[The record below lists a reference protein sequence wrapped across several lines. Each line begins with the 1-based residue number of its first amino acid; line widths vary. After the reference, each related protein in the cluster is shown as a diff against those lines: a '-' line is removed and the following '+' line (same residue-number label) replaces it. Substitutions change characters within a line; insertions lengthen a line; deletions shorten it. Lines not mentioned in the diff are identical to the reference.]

1 MEAMTPRSRRVVKF
15 VGYFLVG
22 GLAAIL
28 VAQWFQPH
36 YVDLCERFTEQ
47 REPCRPVPVES
58 MRGLFLIGLGVLSM
72 TILPIVTTITQV
84 LRDGYDWETSRAET
98 ATANLPILAGLLY
111 FAIGS
116 IVSLSS
122 YS

>member
-1 MEAMTPRSRRVVKF
+1 MEAWTPRMKRVVKF
-15 VGYFLVG
+15 VGWFIFG
-22 GLAAIL
+22 GLAAVL
-28 VAQWFQPH
+28 VAAWFHPN
-36 YVDLCERFTEQ
+36 YVDICDRLTDQ
-47 REPCRPVPVES
+47 SEPCRPVPLQS

-72 TILPIVTTITQV
+72 PVVPIVTTITQV
-84 LRDGYDWETSRAET
+84 LREGYDWETSRVET

-116 IVSLSS
+116 IVSLAS